1 MQWTNFQQ
9 IKTLTY
15 SALYQ
20 QYGEDSFLKR
30 QCMKKEIQPSLIFL
44 VRLRPNCLICWYNVL
59 LISHFPKSCSNSS
72 FWIRIGTMPT
82 TGSISHQ
89 ILNQSLAG
97 HPNTRTLEVTFQ
109 FPGGVQGPEHP
120 HPGRRYNVVG
130 FPRKVPVPVAK
141 VGCTGYP
148 PWLSGYGKPDVRR
161 LIRPDVRPNMQLD
174 RNKQR
179 PETVFY
185 WKTQMC
191 SSLKLLTRRTKYE
204 LKRVPYA
211 IFSPEL
217 VCYRQNIRPQ
227 NQYGILSCIGS
238 DVVLIYICVRPT
250 CLRLQRV
257 S

>member
-9 IKTLTY
+9 RKTLTY
-15 SALYQ
+15 SALY
-20 QYGEDSFLKR
+20 L
-30 QCMKKEIQPSLIFL
+30 QCMKKEIQPSLSF
-44 VRLRPNCLICWYNVL
+44 LICCYNVL

-130 FPRKVPVPVAK
+130 FPRKVPVAK

-211 IFSPEL
+211 FFSPEL